1 MNRIHGGAD
10 MPIHVGH
17 QAVVIGGSLTGL
29 MTARVLADH
38 FDRVTILERDPI
50 DDRPA
55 LHQSIPQGNHLHSL
69 LLGDSRSW
77 RRCIPAFLTRPK
89 TSRSIGW

>member
-1 MNRIHGGAD
+1 MIIIKGGAE
-10 MPIHVGH
+10 MPNHFDQ

-38 FDRVTILERDPI
+38 FDRVTILERDHI

-55 LHQSIPQGNHLHSL
+55 
-69 LLGDSRSW
+69 
-77 RRCIPAFLTRPK
+77 CINLFPRATIS
-89 TSRSIGW
+89 TDCC